1 MRRARCTRPRATSI
15 EPLSRSPLPVR
26 GLGRAH
32 ERRRWARRRSSS
44 TKVSRRAKPTATT
57 ARWRR
62 ASRFC
67 YARRAEGMGRH
78 TWNSSVSE
86 NTRALFT
93 KSCRA
98 CSMPDASARP
108 CSCTR
113 SGRAM
118 RRWPRESEDVHR
130 SGPSRGG
137 VLGRG
142 APANR
147 ARRTM
152 PARVREPLPRRR
164 LGPPDDLDGP
174 IPPAVDG
181 TRTGRP
187 PLERSEFFD
196 SGHRV

>member
-44 TKVSRRAKPTATT
+44 TQVSRRAKPTATT

-113 SGRAM
+113 SARAI
-118 RRWPRESEDVHR
+118 RRWPRESKTYTARV
-130 SGPSRGG
+130 PRGAVSWG
-137 VLGRG
+137 GARPRIGRG
-142 APANR
+142 ERCLR
-147 ARRTM
+147 AFASRFRGD
-152 PARVREPLPRRR
+152 ARDR
-164 LGPPDDLDGP
+164 L
-174 IPPAVDG
+174 
-181 TRTGRP
+181 TT
-187 PLERSEFFD
+187 
-196 SGHRV
+196 